1 MNTRTKKVAYMGL
14 LAALALILSYVES
27 LFPPLFTAV
36 PGIKMGLPNIVI
48 IFALYRFGLKEA
60 AAVSCVRLVAVA
72 ILFGNPLTFAYS
84 LAGAVLSLSL
94 MALFKRLDIFS
105 TVGVSIIGGVMHN
118 LGQIIVAMIVMETV
132 QLGYYMIVLAITGT
146 LSGAFIGLLG
156 ALLLKY
162 MKNVRI

>member
-1 MNTRTKKVAYMGL
+1 MNTRTKKIAYLSLM
-14 LAALALILSYVES
+14 AALAMILSYVES
-27 LFPPLFTAV
+27 MFPPLYSAV

-60 AAVSCVRLVAVA
+60 AAVSAVRLVTVA
-72 ILFGNPLTFAYS
+72 MLFGTPLTFAYS

-105 TVGVSIIGGVMHN
+105 TMGVSIIGGVMHN
-118 LGQIIVAMIVMETV
+118 LGQIIVAIIVMETAEI
-132 QLGYYMIVLAITGT
+132 GYYMIVLAITGT

-162 MKNVRI
+162 MKNVRL